1 MIAGQ
6 QYHFCFINHS
16 SAEIKST
23 NDTSQIKN
31 SLNTSDEIINTFF

>member
-1 MIAGQ
+1 MAGQ

-31 SLNTSDEIINTFF
+31 SRNDSNEIINAFF